1 MTLSTSTMTPSAA
14 VQRSSMKPFARRSSA
29 TGSTKFR
36 SSAGLFAHPAAFGGM
51 SSAVSDEI
59 RKARDQVL
67 GYKAVAAQYG
77 QNSKYYTSAEQRA
90 QRCHS
95 LVSEALNVM
104 QDEEA
109 DFSLA
114 ATSSSSCATPATRVV
129 SAPQNPLPSAPAVNM
144 EDLGYGDDSAPA
156 ATTTK
161 SSSSNEDLGYG
172 YERST
177 SDPISLGKAT
187 FGSNRRRYQRRCSV
201 TEFSL
206 KAAVLA
212 KVQYE
217 RQQRQHHRR
226 ASN

>member
-1 MTLSTSTMTPSAA
+1 MTLSTSTTITPSAA

-29 TGSTKFR
+29 TGSTTTKFR
-36 SSAGLFAHPAAFGGM
+36 SGAGLFPRPSAFGM

-104 QDEEA
+104 QDEEV
-109 DFSLA
+109 DFSSA
-114 ATSSSSCATPATRVV
+114 ATSSSSTAPRVL
-129 SAPQNPLPSAPAVNM
+129 SAPQNPLPSTDTVSV
-144 EDLGYGDDSAPA
+144 EDLGYGDDSVPA
-156 ATTTK
+156 APTK
-161 SSSSNEDLGYG
+161 SSHQDLG

-177 SDPISLGKAT
+177 SDPTSLGKAT
-187 FGSNRRRYQRRCSV
+187 FGSNKRRYQRRCSV

-217 RQQRQHHRR
+217 RQQRQHRR